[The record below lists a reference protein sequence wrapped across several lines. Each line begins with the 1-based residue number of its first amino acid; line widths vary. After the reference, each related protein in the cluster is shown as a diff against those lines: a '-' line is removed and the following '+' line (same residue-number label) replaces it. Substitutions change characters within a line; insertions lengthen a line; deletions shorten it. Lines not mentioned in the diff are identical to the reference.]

1 MTLDEQVAG
10 EDVPQERVCV
20 FIDGQNLYYRL
31 REDGYATNRW
41 SEGEWSSFLGQLCPA
56 ENLVEVYYYNAELP
70 ESHPRHEQQLS
81 YLERMDSHPDITV
94 RRGYVRR
101 QGGEMHEKRVDSLI
115 VADMVSLAYENAYD
129 IAILLSG
136 DEDFVP
142 AVEAVQK
149 LGKQVRVVCSE
160 QNLAQELEDAADQYV
175 PLETLALPAKP
186 SGKRGRR

>member
-31 REDGYATNRW
+31 REDGHATDRW
-41 SEGEWSSFLGQLCPA
+41 SESEWSSFLSQLCPP
-56 ENLVEVYYYNAELP
+56 ESLVEAYYYNAELP
-70 ESHPRHEQQLS
+70 EHHPRHQRQLS
-81 YLERMDSHPDITV
+81 YLERMDHHPDIMV
-94 RRGYVRR
+94 RRGYVR
-101 QGGEMHEKRVDSLI
+101 GHGDEMREKRVDSLI

-129 IAILLSG
+129 IAVLLSG

-149 LGKQVRVVCSE
+149 LGKKVRVVCSE
-160 QNLAQELEDAADQYV
+160 QNLAQELEDSADQYV
-175 PLETLALPAKP
+175 PLETLALPSGP
-186 SGKRGRR
+186 SGRR